1 MIPETTL
8 YEDDD
13 YRVTLDPNTDEIRL
27 YEYDASDAGEFL
39 LMSIISDCSYILE
52 EILVR
57 LNARV

>member
-1 MIPETTL
+1 MVPETTL

-27 YEYDASDAGEFL
+27 YERIVPSDDYII
-39 LMSIISDCSYILE
+39 MSIISDCSYILE